1 MQDKPEYSISIIV
14 PLYRGAK
21 YMPGMTAQIEAC
33 AKCTPN
39 VCFELV
45 YSNDA
50 PDDKIKKPDISS
62 IPSLKIINT
71 AKNRGIH
78 AARLKGLQKSTGDYI
93 LFLDQD
99 DKITPEYFRSQL
111 DAIGSADAVIC
122 NALSG
127 GRMKYNVDRPLDK
140 AVSRECMIREGNM
153 ILSPGQVLLRREA
166 IPESWTEKAMAH
178 NGADDW
184 LLWLCMYSE
193 NKTFALNREVLFI
206 RELHY
211 RNASFDCLK
220 MEASEREAVELVE
233 EKGLLCAEEREAL
246 RELLPRLQ
254 EKRIKENEKWKKMF
268 MVLNDWFRICDRG
281 MSVAGY
287 LEARKVR
294 RAAIYGY
301 GYLGRTLCGNLEKGN
316 VEVSYIIDKNAA
328 FLEPGKKC
336 HTLDDMLEP
345 VDAVI
350 ITIESADRNAVEDRI
365 KEKLDGQIFWLEDII
380 FGLSR
385 QLRGQ

>member
-1 MQDKPEYSISIIV
+1 MKKNTTSISVII
-14 PLYRGAK
+14 PLYHGKKYISKLVASMEASAK
-21 YMPGMTAQIEAC
+21 YIPDADLEII
-33 AKCTPN
+33 
-39 VCFELV
+39 L
-45 YSNDA
+45 SNDA
-50 PDDKIKKPDISS
+50 PDEEITAIDVSADVTVR
-62 IPSLKIINT
+62 LLNT
-71 AKNRGIH
+71 DQNRGIH

-122 NALSG
+122 SVLSG
-127 GRMKYNVDRPLDK
+127 GRMKYNADRPLDK
-140 AVSRECMIREGNM
+140 AASRECMIREGNM

-184 LLWLCMYSE
+184 LLWLCMHSE

-254 EKRIKENEKWKKMF
+254 EKRIRENEKWKKMF

-385 QLRGQ
+385 QLCGQ

>member
-1 MQDKPEYSISIIV
+1 
-14 PLYRGAK
+14 
-21 YMPGMTAQIEAC
+21 
-33 AKCTPN
+33 
-39 VCFELV
+39 
-45 YSNDA
+45 
-50 PDDKIKKPDISS
+50 
-62 IPSLKIINT
+62 
-71 AKNRGIH
+71 
-78 AARLKGLQKSTGDYI
+78 
-93 LFLDQD
+93 
-99 DKITPEYFRSQL
+99 
-111 DAIGSADAVIC
+111 
-122 NALSG
+122 
-127 GRMKYNVDRPLDK
+127 
-140 AVSRECMIREGNM
+140 
-153 ILSPGQVLLRREA
+153 
-166 IPESWTEKAMAH
+166 MAS
-178 NGADDW
+178 DFW
-184 LLWLCMYSE
+184 LLWLCMHSE

-254 EKRIKENEKWKKMF
+254 EKRIRENEKWKKMF

-385 QLRGQ
+385 QLCGQ

>member
-1 MQDKPEYSISIIV
+1 MKKNTTSISVII
-14 PLYRGAK
+14 PLYHGKKYISKLVASMEASAK
-21 YMPGMTAQIEAC
+21 YIPDADLEII
-33 AKCTPN
+33 
-39 VCFELV
+39 L
-45 YSNDA
+45 SNDA
-50 PDDKIKKPDISS
+50 PDEEITAIDVSADVTVR
-62 IPSLKIINT
+62 LLNT
-71 AKNRGIH
+71 DQNRGIH

-122 NALSG
+122 SALSG
-127 GRMKYNVDRPLDK
+127 GRMKYNADRPLDK
-140 AVSRECMIREGNM
+140 AASRECMIREGNM

-184 LLWLCMYSE
+184 LLWLCMHSG
-193 NKTFALNREVLFI
+193 NQTFALNREVLFI

-254 EKRIKENEKWKKMF
+254 EKRIRENEKWKKMF

-385 QLRGQ
+385 QLCGQ

>member
-1 MQDKPEYSISIIV
+1 MKKNTTSISVII
-14 PLYRGAK
+14 PLYHGKKYISKLVASMEASAK
-21 YMPGMTAQIEAC
+21 YIPDADLEII
-33 AKCTPN
+33 
-39 VCFELV
+39 L
-45 YSNDA
+45 SNDA
-50 PDDKIKKPDISS
+50 PDEEITAIDVSADVTVR
-62 IPSLKIINT
+62 LLNT
-71 AKNRGIH
+71 DQNRGIH

-122 NALSG
+122 SALSG
-127 GRMKYNVDRPLDK
+127 GRMKYNADRPLDK
-140 AVSRECMIREGNM
+140 AASRECMIREGNM

-184 LLWLCMYSE
+184 LLGLCMHSE

-254 EKRIKENEKWKKMF
+254 EKRIRENEKWKKMF

-385 QLRGQ
+385 QLCGQ

>member
-1 MQDKPEYSISIIV
+1 MKKNTTSISVII
-14 PLYRGAK
+14 PLYHGKKYISKLVASMEASAK
-21 YMPGMTAQIEAC
+21 YIPDADLEII
-33 AKCTPN
+33 
-39 VCFELV
+39 L
-45 YSNDA
+45 SNDA
-50 PDDKIKKPDISS
+50 PDEEITAIDVSADVTVR
-62 IPSLKIINT
+62 LLNT
-71 AKNRGIH
+71 DQNRGIH

-122 NALSG
+122 SALSG
-127 GRMKYNVDRPLDK
+127 GRMKYNADRPLDK
-140 AVSRECMIREGNM
+140 AASRECMIREGNM

-166 IPESWTEKAMAH
+166 IPESWTEKAMAP

-184 LLWLCMYSE
+184 LLWLCMHSE

-254 EKRIKENEKWKKMF
+254 EKRIRENEKWKKMF

-385 QLRGQ
+385 QLCGQ